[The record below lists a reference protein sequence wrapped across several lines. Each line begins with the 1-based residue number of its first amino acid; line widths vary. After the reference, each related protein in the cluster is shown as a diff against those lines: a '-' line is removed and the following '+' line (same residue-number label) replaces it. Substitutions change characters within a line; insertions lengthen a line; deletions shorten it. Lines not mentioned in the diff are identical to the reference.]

1 MLRLQVCQPCKLEY
15 WRLFDVTEH
24 TGRYSH
30 ATARRCYTC
39 HKPLRDT
46 IVHFGERGALK
57 WPINWSGAT
66 AAANQADVILCIG
79 SSLKVQLKLSANP
92 DLTTR
97 AIQQTFYQ
105 QSVKK
110 NCTIYIGILV

>member
-1 MLRLQVCQPCKLEY
+1 MTFQDTKELKNNIVFSYAQVCLSCNLDY

-24 TGRYSH
+24 TARYSH
-30 ATARRCYTC
+30 ETARRCYRC

-57 WPINWSGAT
+57 WPLNWTGAC

-79 SSLKVQLKLSANP
+79 SSLKVRKPN
-92 DLTTR
+92 
-97 AIQQTFYQ
+97 
-105 QSVKK
+105 
-110 NCTIYIGILV
+110 ILVVN

>member
-1 MLRLQVCQPCKLEY
+1 MCQPCKLEY

-79 SSLKVQLKLSANP
+79 SSLKVGTADANYNT
-92 DLTTR
+92 DLTR
-97 AIQQTFYQ
+97 
-105 QSVKK
+105 
-110 NCTIYIGILV
+110 LPD